1 MKLKLPSSVYNW
13 VSIWGAMI
21 ALITLFMIIFLF
33 IVSIFHG
40 GNQTYLGLIIYLI
53 LPAFLVLG
61 LILIPIGMWIKT
73 KREKKSGKTE
83 KPLPYLDLNIK
94 SHRNAFMIFVSGT
107 VVFLLLSAIGSYEAF
122 NFTESVQFCG
132 TLCHNVMNPEYTA
145 YKNSPHA
152 RVRCVDC
159 HVGEGA
165 DWYVKS
171 KISGMYQ
178 VYAVLAKVYPKPIE
192 TPISNLRPARETCEE
207 CHWPQKFYARK
218 LKIERHYLTD
228 EKNTEWDI
236 HLAMKIGAAYSAL
249 GLQEGIHWHINP
261 DVKIDY
267 FYTDKKHQ
275 KIPWVRYTNTKTG
288 KVTIYKDENQKMDF
302 SNSQKNLE
310 TMDCIACHNRPSHI
324 YNPPA
329 FYINNAIT
337 AGRIPQD
344 LPEIKYAALKILEKE
359 FESNDE
365 AYNSIKNGIHNFYKN
380 KLASQYASNKAKVDK
395 AVSGIWNEFQ
405 KNCFPEMRVRWDK
418 YPNNIGHV
426 EFDGCFRCHDDK
438 HVSEDGKKISKDC
451 NLCHSII
458 AQGEPQK
465 LEAARVNEQLN
476 FKHPIDIGDEWKT
489 GLCTD
494 CHTGLNP

>member
-1 MKLKLPSSVYNW
+1 
-13 VSIWGAMI
+13 
-21 ALITLFMIIFLF
+21 
-33 IVSIFHG
+33 
-40 GNQTYLGLIIYLI
+40 
-53 LPAFLVLG
+53 
-61 LILIPIGMWIKT
+61 
-73 KREKKSGKTE
+73 
-83 KPLPYLDLNIK
+83 
-94 SHRNAFMIFVSGT
+94 
-107 VVFLLLSAIGSYEAF
+107 
-122 NFTESVQFCG
+122 
-132 TLCHNVMNPEYTA
+132 
-145 YKNSPHA
+145 
-152 RVRCVDC
+152 
-159 HVGEGA
+159 
-165 DWYVKS
+165 
-171 KISGMYQ
+171 MYQ
-178 VYAVLAKVYPKPIE
+178 VYAVLANVYPKPIE

-218 LKIERHYLTD
+218 LKVERHYLTD

-267 FYTDKKHQ
+267 IYTDTKHQ

-288 KVTIYKDENQKMDF
+288 KVTVYKDESSKKDYGSSKDKM
-302 SNSQKNLE
+302 E

-344 LPEIKYAALKILEKE
+344 LPEIKFAALEILGKE
-359 FESNDE
+359 FKSNDE
-365 AYNSIKNGIHNFYKN
+365 AYNAIKGGVNRFYKEN
-380 KLASQYASNKAKVDK
+380 YSDLYASSKGKIDK

-438 HVSEDGKKISKDC
+438 HVSSDGKKISKDC
-451 NLCHSII
+451 NICHSII
-458 AQGEPQK
+458 AQGEPKK
-465 LEAARVNEQLN
+465 LEAAKINEQLT
-476 FKHPIDIGDEWKT
+476 FKHPIDIGDEWKS